1 MELRSRKPAAEFVA
15 KQIRRARAEGRDVEP
30 VLPALAE
37 IPCFGRL
44 GHVQG
49 DPLVHW
55 TRHYARNYRLQMHL
69 KTGDLDWAEAS
80 LLHLENRPTLPKL
93 YRRQP

>member
-1 MELRSRKPAAEFVA
+1 
-15 KQIRRARAEGRDVEP
+15 
-30 VLPALAE
+30 
-37 IPCFGRL
+37 
-44 GHVQG
+44 VQG